1 MPKRMMAALAV
12 AALVTAA
19 ASAQPGQE
27 VKSFLVATGEGY
39 AHIPPDFA
47 EFSAEVIS
55 RAETLD
61 AATKDHKDRAARAT
75 AFLRGMEKQG
85 VTMGRSSFRIEQGRP
100 TSPPAAAAQK
110 KGRPIEYRAITI
122 YALKAGRL
130 GSLNETVAAI
140 AAANLFDVKTIRY
153 GINDEGR
160 AIDDARRAAVQD
172 ARRQAEVVAG
182 AANVQ
187 LGEILE
193 ITDGTAQSLGN
204 EGSIRLSVPNIQ
216 VAVPATISFR
226 AAINIK
232 WQISPRP

>member
-1 MPKRMMAALAV
+1 MPKTMMAALAV

-19 ASAQPGQE
+19 ASAQPNQE
-27 VKSFLVATGEGY
+27 REAFLVATGEGY

-47 EFSAEVIS
+47 EFGAEVTT
-55 RAETLD
+55 RADTLD
-61 AATKDHKDRAARAT
+61 AATKDHRERTARAS

-100 TSPPAAAAQK
+100 TTPSAAQK
-110 KGRPIEYRAITI
+110 KGRPNEYRAITI
-122 YALKAGRL
+122 YALKASRVD
-130 GSLNETVAAI
+130 SLNETVAAI
-140 AAANLFDVKTIRY
+140 AAANLFDVRTIRY

-232 WQISPRP
+232 WQIKPRP